1 MHIYMDV
8 RTYVRGASLDG
19 ARLVPVFV
27 YLYVHMYIQQESNYS
42 SHFFS
47 LRTVPWESN

>member
-1 MHIYMDV
+1 MDV

-27 YLYVHMYIQQESNYS
+27 YLYVHMYIQQESDYS
-42 SHFFS
+42 SHLVLFH
-47 LRTVPWESN
+47 LRTVGWESN